1 MAKHWKNDQTKPE
14 IVAAGAPLRN
24 RIVGSGELAV
34 KDLVKNPKN
43 WRKHPVSQLAALE
56 GLLSE
61 VGWVQNV
68 IVNRT
73 TGNMIDGHA
82 RVAIA
87 EKRGEQTVPVVFV
100 ELTECEEEL
109 VLATLDPLGDLAELD
124 KNKLQS
130 LLQGL
135 DPDSAALSSLI
146 ADLEAELGIGKE
158 EAEPPMTLL
167 DQAVQLE
174 PAKEYIV
181 IVCDDE
187 GDWDEIKAKLTLATV
202 RRGGYKAGSSFD
214 ATGIERVIPA
224 GRLLKLLEASCS

>member
-1 MAKHWKNDQTKPE
+1 MARGKKNPPPASNAPAPG
-14 IVAAGAPLRN
+14 AALRN
-24 RIVGSGELAV
+24 RIVGSGEVLV
-34 KDLVKNPKN
+34 RDLVKNPKN
-43 WRKHPVSQLAALE
+43 WRKHPASQLSALE

-61 VGWVQNV
+61 VGWVQNI

-87 EKRGEQTVPVVFV
+87 EKHGEAHVPVVYV
-100 ELTECEEEL
+100 ELTAAEEEL

-124 KNKLQS
+124 KAKLQS
-130 LLQGL
+130 LLANL
-135 DPDSAALSSLI
+135 DPDSAALASLI
-146 ADLEAELGIGKE
+146 ADLEAELGIGE
-158 EAEPPMTLL
+158 EESADPTTLL

-187 GDWDEIKAKLTLATV
+187 DEWDRIKAQLTLSTV
-202 RRGGYKAGSSFD
+202 RRGGYKAGSPFD
-214 ATGIERVIPA
+214 ATSIERVIPA
-224 GRLLKLLEASCS
+224 RRLLKLLEA

>member
-1 MAKHWKNDQTKPE
+1 MAGTKE
-14 IVAAGAPLRN
+14 SAAEEQKVTAPGANLRN
-24 RIVGSGELAV
+24 RIVGTGEVTV
-34 KDLVKNPKN
+34 KELVKNPKN
-43 WRKHPVSQLAALE
+43 WRKHPPSQLAALE
-56 GLLSE
+56 GMLSE

-73 TGNMIDGHA
+73 TGNLIDGHA

-87 EKRGEQTVPVVFV
+87 EKHGEARVPVVYV
-100 ELTECEEEL
+100 ELTEAEEAL

-124 KNKLQS
+124 KAKLQS
-130 LLQGL
+130 LLDGL
-135 DPDSAALSSLI
+135 NPESAALSSLI
-146 ADLEAELGIGKE
+146 ADLEAELGVG
-158 EAEPPMTLL
+158 AETPEVPETLL

-187 GDWDEIKAKLTLATV
+187 DEWDRIKAQMSLATV

-214 ATGIERVIPA
+214 ATSIERVIPA
-224 GRLLKLLEASCS
+224 ARLLKLLEASCS